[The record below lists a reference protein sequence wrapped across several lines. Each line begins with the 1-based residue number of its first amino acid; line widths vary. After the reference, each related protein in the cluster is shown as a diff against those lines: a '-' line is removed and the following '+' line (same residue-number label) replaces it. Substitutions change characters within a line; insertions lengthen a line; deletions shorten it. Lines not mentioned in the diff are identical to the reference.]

1 MEVPSGLWRWLVQ
14 CGAVASVR
22 AQKNSSSTG
31 MVRVDKQTEAE
42 IASGIVLSKA
52 KNILPN
58 GEDKGMGLLGSILG
72 IN

>member
-1 MEVPSGLWRWLVQ
+1 M
-14 CGAVASVR
+14 
-22 AQKNSSSTG
+22 
-31 MVRVDKQTEAE
+31 
-42 IASGIVLSKA
+42 GIVLSKA